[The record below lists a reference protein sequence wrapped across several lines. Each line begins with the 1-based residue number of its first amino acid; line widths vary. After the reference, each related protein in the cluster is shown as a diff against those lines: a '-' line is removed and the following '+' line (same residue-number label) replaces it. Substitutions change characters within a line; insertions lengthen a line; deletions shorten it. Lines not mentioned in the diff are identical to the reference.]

1 MGKFD
6 KYKIDLKGMQ
16 ADSCKY
22 EFVLDNL
29 FFANIDGPE
38 VQKGKVNV
46 VLVVKKTSRAFELN
60 FQTDGMVWVPC
71 DRCLDDME
79 QPVSSTDKLLVKFG
93 HEYAEEGDNL
103 IVIPEEEGEINVAW
117 FMYEFIA
124 LAIPMKH
131 VHAPGKCN
139 KAMSSKLSKHL
150 RTTPDDEMD
159 EDSFVSEDSDELAND
174 DTETAVDPRWDEL
187 KKILDN
193 NERLK
198 KMAHPKRRQSK
209 TRTAKRRTHDKAV
222 APTLAICPNCG
233 EWHVYHTVC
242 GACGYYRGKLAVEKE
257 AAV

>member
-1 MGKFD
+1 
-6 KYKIDLKGMQ
+6 MQ

-46 VLVVKKTSRAFELN
+46 ELVVRKTSRAFELN

-93 HEYAEEGDNL
+93 HEYAEEGENL
-103 IVIPEEEGEINVAW
+103 IVIPEDEGIINVAW
-117 FMYEFIA
+117 FMYEFVA

-139 KAMSSKLSKHL
+139 KTMAAKLRQHSSRRVDEEDDL
-150 RTTPDDEMD
+150 DDEMSESD
-159 EDSFVSEDSDELAND
+159 TQFEDDKNY
-174 DTETAVDPRWDEL
+174 TDPRWDAL
-187 KKILDN
+187 KGLIENDN
-193 NERLK
+193 N
-198 KMAHPKRRQSK
+198 
-209 TRTAKRRTHDKAV
+209 
-222 APTLAICPNCG
+222 
-233 EWHVYHTVC
+233 
-242 GACGYYRGKLAVEKE
+242 
-257 AAV
+257 